1 MSRIG
6 KIPISIPK
14 DVSVNIID
22 NKIII
27 KGKLGILSQTFSE
40 KIKIIFKNDQLFLS
54 RIQEDKKTK
63 SLHGLYRVLID
74 NMVKGVTNGFQKELE
89 LVGIGY
95 RVSYY
100 EEKILEFNLGFSHKI
115 MMKIPKEI
123 YVEIKIKKGKNPIL
137 TLKSYDKQLL
147 GMIASKIR
155 SLRVPEPYKGKGIKY
170 LKEFIRKKT
179 GKSA

>member
-14 DVSVNIID
+14 DVHVNIID

-27 KGKLGILSQTFSE
+27 KGKLGILSQKISE
-40 KIKIIFKNDQLFLS
+40 KVKIIFKDDKLFLS

-63 SLHGLYRVLID
+63 SLHGLYRILID
-74 NMVKGVTNGFQKELE
+74 NMVKGVSNGFQKELE

-100 EEKILEFNLGFSHKI
+100 GEILEFNLGFSHKI

-123 YVEIKIKKGKNPIL
+123 YAEVRIEKGKNTIL
-137 TLKSYDKQLL
+137 ILKSYDKQLL

-155 SLRVPEPYKGKGIKY
+155 SLRKPEPYKGKGIKY
-170 LKEFIRKKT
+170 LKEYIRRKA